1 MRTLIEIWRSVLV
14 GTLVASLILNSGE
27 TLLHGVVMASQWQGA
42 VALLGKTLDT
52 SIGAWVLI
60 LIGNSIHCV
69 ALVGLAALIDSRGNS
84 APKVAV
90 VAGVAVWA
98 VGWLAPV
105 IGALPLGLFPLW
117 MWGVV
122 LGVGFIELIVAAFCG
137 LWVYRRCMGK
147 MPRPAGAAISA
158 V

>member
-1 MRTLIEIWRSVLV
+1 MRTPAEIWRGVLA

-27 TLLHGVVMASQWQGA
+27 ALLHGVVMASQWRGA
-42 VALLGKTLDT
+42 LALLGKTLDA
-52 SIGAWVLI
+52 SLGGWLLI

-69 ALVGLAALIDSRGNS
+69 ALVGLGALIDGWWDS
-84 APKVAV
+84 ALKVAV

-137 LWVYRRCMGK
+137 LWVYRRRIAK
-147 MPRPAGAAISA
+147 MQRPARAATK
-158 V
+158 